1 MMRAKDYFALLHLR
15 EKLTKIN
22 SSVAAR
28 AIKVIDNK
36 LNLKNYD

>member
-1 MMRAKDYFALLHLR
+1 MRTKEYFALLHLR
-15 EKLTKIN
+15 EKLSKSQ
-22 SSVAAR
+22 SSVAVR

>member
-1 MMRAKDYFALLHLR
+1 MRAKEYFALLHLR
-15 EKLTKIN
+15 EKLSK
-22 SSVAAR
+22 SSSAVAVR

>member
-1 MMRAKDYFALLHLR
+1 MRAKEYFALLHLR

-22 SSVAAR
+22 STVAVR

-36 LNLKNYD
+36 LNFRDYD